1 MANRNVSPS
10 TCLLDQI
17 FGNDQPTAITILLQ
31 NWNKCIFRADFPDE
45 RPSCI
50 ARLEAEDTTSDTFVT
65 VAALQEVTRTV
76 IPDLVPPTYQLGRAQ
91 NEEGRKFQY
100 SVIGLMEGDTL
111 EEVWEKMGDGDR
123 VSVVAEVTSAVAK
136 VHRNSELL
144 DEIQQLGVLGGPSTG
159 FLNSGSK
166 HLNALL
172 EKRTIRKPFCSVITS
187 SNGQDTIVESNF
199 KDLGSLIIKGSE
211 TSAWVNDAVF
221 CHNDLTP
228 RNILIQTTV
237 DKNGVPSYKL
247 AGIIDWE
254 LSGFYPA
261 SYELSLQDTYLS
273 LANRHISFY
282 LLLKENMAKLAPRAA
297 SQVVLMRAMEL
308 IYESQ
313 QRCLLE
319 GTSISAHIRKQFLVI
334 GQLVKDED
342 PYLGWTR
349 AEGPTVDIDKTTFQR
364 LEDEAIEQM
373 QAKKRAGT

>member
-17 FGNDQPTAITILLQ
+17 FGNDQPTTITILLQ
-31 NWNKCIFRADFPDE
+31 NWNKCIFRGDFLDE
-45 RPSCI
+45 RLSYI
-50 ARLEAEDTTSDTFVT
+50 ARLEAEDTKVDTFVT
-65 VAALQEVTRTV
+65 VAALQEVARTV
-76 IPDLVPPTYQLGRAQ
+76 IPDLVPPTFQLGRVQ

-100 SVIGLMEGDTL
+100 SVIGLVKGETL

-123 VSVVAEVTSAVAK
+123 VSVVAEIASAVAK
-136 VHRNSELL
+136 LHRNSEIL
-144 DEIQQLGVLGGPSTG
+144 DKIQQLGILGGPSTG

-166 HLNALL
+166 LLNAFL
-172 EKRTIRKPFCSVITS
+172 EKRKIRKPFCSVIPS

-199 KDLGSLIIKGSE
+199 KDLGSVIIKESE
-211 TSAWVNDAVF
+211 TSAWVNEAVF

-247 AGIIDWE
+247 AGIVDWE

-282 LLLKENMAKLAPRAA
+282 ALLKKNMAILVPRPA
-297 SQVVLMRAMEL
+297 SQVVLVHAMEL

-319 GTSISAHIRKQFLVI
+319 GTNVSAHIRERFLEI
-334 GQLVKDED
+334 GGLVKNKD
-342 PYLGWTR
+342 PCLGWTR
-349 AEGPTVDIDKTTFQR
+349 GEGPSVEIDRATFQR

-373 QAKKRAGT
+373 QAKRRAGT